1 VPLERA
7 VRILKL
13 NEGLRVTEAGISLSA
28 DSDRNEQRAAESGQS
43 FMRLLAFFV
52 CEVSEG

>member
-1 VPLERA
+1 

-28 DSDRNEQRAAESGQS
+28 DTDFNEKRAAQTGER
-43 FMRLLAFFV
+43 FMKVLAIFV
-52 CEVSEG
+52 WEVSEG